1 MPWLWMNFFDS
12 ILKCDQLTQTGWF
25 GKESSW
31 FLRSSLS
38 IHELIS
44 GGEGVLKWCLP
55 VGFLRIMAMYSL
67 KDPSGE
73 AE

>member
-25 GKESSW
+25 GKELYL
-31 FLRSSLS
+31 FLRSPLS
-38 IHELIS
+38 IHALIS
-44 GGEGVLKWCLP
+44 GGEGVLQWCLS
-55 VGFLRIMAMYSL
+55 VGFLRMRAMYSL
-67 KDPSGE
+67 KDSSGE